1 MQLRNVL
8 EPDLKTA
15 EQRYPEVLEAILAYT
30 NFCDEH
36 GDQELTEYTKL
47 EDKLHGLTG
56 KDMSRFNLSEWWEEE
71 GAEPLA
77 FKISLPD
84 PVFTEDITM
93 EELGEIVDRLK
104 TLNESERDESFSGQF
119 SLYLDGYYHSL
130 LSLNFKGYDPKL
142 FQRNKDKNGKDF
154 EYTADEIVGKI
165 WAKAR

>member
-36 GDQELTEYTKL
+36 GDEELTEYKKL
-47 EDKLHGLTG
+47 EDKLYSLTG

-84 PVFTEDITM
+84 PVFIGDITK
-93 EELGEIVDRLK
+93 EELEEIVNRLK
-104 TLNESERDESFSGQF
+104 TFSEPAEGEESFSGHFQ
-119 SLYLDGYYHSL
+119 YHLDGYYHSL
-130 LSLNFKGYDPKL
+130 LSLNFKGYDSKL
-142 FQRNKDKNGKDF
+142 FQRNKDKNGKYF
-154 EYTADEIVGKI
+154 EYTVDEIV
-165 WAKAR
+165 ARIIQVS